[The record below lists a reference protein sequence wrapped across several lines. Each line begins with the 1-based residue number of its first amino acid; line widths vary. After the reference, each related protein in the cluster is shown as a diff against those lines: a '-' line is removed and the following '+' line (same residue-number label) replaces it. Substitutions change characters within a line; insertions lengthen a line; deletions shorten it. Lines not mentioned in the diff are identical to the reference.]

1 MKKMARAVST
11 VAMGALVL
19 GSYVSGAESG
29 QLTATAADLPASMQ
43 QNPSGVMDKVNRNN
57 GDRGRGNDDG
67 NPGHGDGDNRHGGKH
82 DRWNDVEAENII
94 LMVGDGMGTAQRN
107 AIRLA
112 YVGLTGELAMDS
124 MPHAGRAHTNSADPK
139 TFVTDSAA
147 AATAMASG
155 IKTYNGAIGMNLER
169 EPVTTVLEVAEDMG
183 MSTGLVTTSQVTDAT
198 PAAFGSHVLDRDAQS
213 KIAKQYLTSSHPE
226 VILGGGEDYWY
237 PEGNPGKHQDNPP
250 ADPTEQSKGTEG
262 NLVELA
268 QQQGYEYVWDR
279 EGLQEADGG
288 KLLGLFAN
296 EEMFQYGEKVEEVYE
311 PTVPLTEM
319 TSTALDILSDG
330 PASSDEGFFLMVE
343 EEGTDAMSHVNDAAL
358 TIKSG
363 IEFDKSVALAK
374 DFAQRDGETLVIVVG
389 DHQTGGM
396 TIEALDD
403 PEAPDE
409 SGDGLSAEDGPIS
422 VAGSDQQ
429 FMVDW
434 TTGGHAAI
442 DVSLT
447 AMGPGA
453 SLLTGVFENTHI
465 HDVMLQVLRGDEDS
479 DDDDDEDDD

>member
-1 MKKMARAVST
+1 
-11 VAMGALVL
+11 MGALVL
-19 GSYVSGAESG
+19 GSYVSGTQSG
-29 QLTATAADLPASMQ
+29 QLTAAAQLPASLQ
-43 QNPSGVMDKVNRNN
+43 QSPSGLMDK

-67 NPGHGDGDNRHGGKH
+67 NPGHGDGDSRHGGKH

-155 IKTYNGAIGMNLER
+155 VKTYNGAIGMNLDR
-169 EPVTTVLEVAEDMG
+169 EPVTTVLEAAEEMG

-213 KIAKQYLTSSHPE
+213 KIAEQYLTSSRPE

-237 PEGNPGKHQDNPP
+237 PEGNPGKHPDNPP
-250 ADPTEQSKGTEG
+250 ADPSEQSKGTEG

-268 QQQGYEYVWDR
+268 QEQGYEYVWDL

-296 EEMFQYGEKVEEVYE
+296 EEMFQYGKNVEEVYA
-311 PTVPLTEM
+311 PAVPLTEM

-330 PASSDEGFFLMVE
+330 PASSDEGFFLVVE

-363 IEFDKSVALAK
+363 IEFDKSVAMVK
-374 DFAQRDGETLVIVVG
+374 DFAEENGETLVIVVG

-396 TIEALDD
+396 TIEAVD
-403 PEAPDE
+403 PEDE

-434 TTGGHAAI
+434 TTGGHAAV
-442 DVSLT
+442 DVPLT

-453 SLLTGVFENTHI
+453 ALLTGVFENTHI
-465 HDVMLQVLRGDEDS
+465 HDVMLQVLRGDD
-479 DDDDDEDDD
+479 

>member
-1 MKKMARAVST
+1 MKKMAQVIST
-11 VAMGALVL
+11 VSMGALVL
-19 GSYVSGAESG
+19 GSYA
-29 QLTATAADLPASMQ
+29 
-43 QNPSGVMDKVNRNN
+43 GV
-57 GDRGRGNDDG
+57 
-67 NPGHGDGDNRHGGKH
+67 NPGHGDSDSNHGGKH
-82 DRWNDVEAENII
+82 GRWNNVEAENVI
-94 LMVGDGMGTAQRN
+94 LMVGDGMGTAQRD

-112 YVGLTGELAMDS
+112 HIGLTGELAMDS
-124 MPHAGRAHTNSADPK
+124 MPHAGRAHTNSSDPE

-155 IKTYNGAIGMNLER
+155 IKTYNGAIGMNLDR
-169 EPVTTVLEVAEDMG
+169 EPVTTVLEMAEDMN

-198 PAAFGSHVLDRDAQS
+198 PAAFGSHVLDRGAQS

-237 PEGNPGKHQDNPP
+237 PEGAPGKHADNPP
-250 ADPTEQSKGTEG
+250 ADPSESSKGTEG

-268 QQQGYEYVWDR
+268 QQQGYEYVWDL
-279 EGLQEADGG
+279 EGLQQADDG

-296 EEMFQYGEKVEEVYE
+296 EEMFQYGDEVQEVYQ
-311 PTVPLTEM
+311 PSVPLTEM
-319 TSTALDILSDG
+319 TSKALGILAGGQGRD
-330 PASSDEGFFLMVE
+330 DEGFFLMVE

-363 IEFDKSVALAK
+363 VEFDKSVTLAK
-374 DFAQRDGETLVIVVG
+374 DFAERNGDTLVIVVG

-396 TIEALDD
+396 TIEAVNS
-403 PEAPDE
+403 EDE
-409 SGDGLSAEDGPIS
+409 SGDGLSAEDGPFS

-453 SLLTGVFENTHI
+453 SQLTGVFENTHI
-465 HDVMLQVLRGDEDS
+465 HDVMVQVLRGGD
-479 DDDDDEDDD
+479 